1 MQNFYKINI
10 LGLQFLGLFH
20 RLHLPK
26 KYSSQQD
33 SEVFPIEM
41 IEAGLDNS
49 SALGA

>member
-41 IEAGLDNS
+41 IVNLVFPSDCD
-49 SALGA
+49 L